1 MTFNIKKLQGN
12 TTGSKAIWN
21 YYSSLIMH
29 CYYPNAVSNDSNYN
43 SKKIMAAFYMA
54 SRKTGIKQNCTL
66 VLKKKRSFSFYF
78 PASKISENF

>member
-29 CYYPNAVSNDSNYN
+29 CYYTIAGSNGSNYN
-43 SKKIMAAFYMA
+43 NKKIYG
-54 SRKTGIKQNCTL
+54 SILYGEQ
-66 VLKKKRSFSFYF
+66 
-78 PASKISENF
+78 ENGD